1 MDYVGGLCSI
11 MALVIGYFALNREN
25 REDLKS
31 AVRSMLSH
39 IKRSSRILGY
49 ILAVGLAL
57 TGTAGIATESFF
69 NIMEFLDA
77 ETPITRPEI
86 IKLLVNAFNFV
97 MYAIYFIAGSIILIA
112 YVQNKAK
119 QKAVPETA
127 LTREPPASGNSEN
140 RP

>member
-69 NIMEFLDA
+69 NI
-77 ETPITRPEI
+77 
-86 IKLLVNAFNFV
+86 
-97 MYAIYFIAGSIILIA
+97 
-112 YVQNKAK
+112 
-119 QKAVPETA
+119 
-127 LTREPPASGNSEN
+127 
-140 RP
+140 